1 MFKIK
6 KNYLDNILYLSITE
20 VYKQIS
26 TNTYTYIIYLF
37 VCFSHDYM
45 VTSINLIDLIIEKNF
60 IYSGRLLNVIIKSTS
75 FRSIKFKIYG

>member
-37 VCFSHDYM
+37 VYFSHDYM

-60 IYSGRLLNVIIKSTS
+60 IYSGRLLNVLIKSTS

>member
-26 TNTYTYIIYLF
+26 TNTYKYIIYLF

-75 FRSIKFKIYG
+75 FR